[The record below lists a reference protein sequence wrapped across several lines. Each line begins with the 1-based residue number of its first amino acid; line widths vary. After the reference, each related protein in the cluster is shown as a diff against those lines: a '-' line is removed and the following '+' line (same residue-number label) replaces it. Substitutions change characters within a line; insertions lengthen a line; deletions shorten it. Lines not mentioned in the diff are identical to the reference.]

1 MFPHGNIKNDTEK
14 CHEEKSGKYPL
25 FREKTIREKTIQAC
39 LAKQLKLSVTYN
51 SQNRFSLH
59 AKTFIKKTI
68 KKRPETPFQTAR

>member
-1 MFPHGNIKNDTEK
+1 MFPCGNIKNDTEK

-51 SQNRFSLH
+51 SKSL
-59 AKTFIKKTI
+59 F
-68 KKRPETPFQTAR
+68 PFQTKTISKKNP